1 MNEKELNYVR
11 DLMAKIQSY
20 EELLKNLRR
29 TIVAKIP
36 AYNGM
41 PKGNSVDSA
50 VERIGIR
57 IADLT
62 SKIDVL
68 KQILTVEATTLE
80 KWIITEI
87 KSVRMQTILILR
99 YIDGMTFGEIGRAMG
114 YSEKHIRR
122 LHKAFLSKLKKCD
135 KMSADVRLMSVDS
148 SL

>member
-1 MNEKELNYVR
+1 MNEIKLNSVR
-11 DLMAKIQSY
+11 DLMAEIKSY

-29 TIVAKIP
+29 SIAAKIP
-36 AYNGM
+36 VYNGM

-62 SKIDVL
+62 NKIDAL
-68 KQILTVEATTLE
+68 KQILMITAASLE
-80 KWIITEI
+80 KWIISEI
-87 KSVRMQTILILR
+87 KSVKLQTILILR
-99 YIDGMTFGEIGRAMG
+99 YIDGMTFVDIGRAMG

-122 LHKAFLSKLKKCD
+122 LHRTFLNRLKSCD
-135 KMSADVRLMSVDS
+135 KMSADVRSMSVDS